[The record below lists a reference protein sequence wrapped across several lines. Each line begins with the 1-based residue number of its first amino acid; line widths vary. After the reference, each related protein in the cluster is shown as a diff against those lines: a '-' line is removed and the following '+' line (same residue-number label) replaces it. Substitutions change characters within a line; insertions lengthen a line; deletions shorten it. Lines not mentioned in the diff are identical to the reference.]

1 MIISGIFQKERF
13 KTQEVISSSKNLSL
27 CFWKGVPFLPMIAI
41 VMLLVGII
49 IIVVVGGGG
58 IVIKEVFRIIGGNP

>member
-13 KTQEVISSSKNLSL
+13 KTQKVISLSKNQCL
-27 CFWKGVPFLPMIAI
+27 FLPMIAI

-49 IIVVVGGGG
+49 IVVVVGGGG